1 MSDDLE
7 DELRLAAAMLDPLP
21 GDALQIA
28 VDAFVVHALDAELA
42 ALSFDSLDEPA
53 LVRSGDTSRLLT
65 FSVPGLSIEVEIIG
79 GRLLG
84 QLLPPQE
91 AAVVVNG
98 RLALVVDVFGRF
110 EADGVPAGSLS
121 LRCEVPGRTVVTEW
135 LTV

>member
-7 DELRLAAAMLDPLP
+7 EELRHAAAVLDPLP
-21 GDALQIA
+21 DDAVQIA
-28 VDAFVVHALDAELA
+28 VDAFVTHALDAELA

-53 LVRSGDTSRLLT
+53 LVRSGETPRLLT
-65 FSVPGLSIEVEIIG
+65 FSVPGLSIEVEIIA

-98 RLALVVDVFGRF
+98 RLPLAVDAFGRF
-110 EADGVPAGSLS
+110 EADGIPAGSLS
-121 LRCEVPGRTVVTEW
+121 LRCEAPGRTVVTEW